1 MNASSEVWK
10 VRSVGAGDAHARCQA
25 VCEEGGAE
33 GGRCAAA
40 ASIDASVGRGA
51 RTVRRFR
58 FISILRKVS
67 GWRTPDPPSAACS
80 THVSAGAGFAWRACF
95 SCRH

>member
-33 GGRCAAA
+33 GGAAPRPPVSTRVSGAARALSA
-40 ASIDASVGRGA
+40 ASGLFLYYVKYQDGGLRTLPLQRA
-51 RTVRRFR
+51 RPT
-58 FISILRKVS
+58 
-67 GWRTPDPPSAACS
+67 
-80 THVSAGAGFAWRACF
+80 
-95 SCRH
+95 